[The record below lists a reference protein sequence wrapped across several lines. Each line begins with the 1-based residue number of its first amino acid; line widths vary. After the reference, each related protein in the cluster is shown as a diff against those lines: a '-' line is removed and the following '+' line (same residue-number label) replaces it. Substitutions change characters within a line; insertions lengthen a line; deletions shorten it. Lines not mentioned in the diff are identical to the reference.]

1 MQTLTPDLFPQ
12 SLLVA
17 RSGERIYTTSR
28 KVATHFG
35 KNHRDVLKAIKNLLA
50 ELSGIDFE
58 ASTERN
64 FALSS
69 YTDSTGRSLPEYHL
83 SHDGFALLAMG
94 FTGREALR
102 WKVAFLAA
110 FRQMERDL
118 AQMQARYVAALD
130 TIRPKLRPVVQDFAD
145 GMARSDTALWLGC
158 SVASVSYQRS
168 QARRLGL
175 LAPAASVGGAA

>member
-1 MQTLTPDLFPQ
+1 MAIDWLDLP
-12 SLLVA
+12 A
-17 RSGERIYTTSR
+17 PP
-28 KVATHFG
+28 
-35 KNHRDVLKAIKNLLA
+35 
-50 ELSGIDFE
+50 
-58 ASTERN
+58 
-64 FALSS
+64 ALPALFLRAALRRRV
-69 YTDSTGRSLPEYHL
+69 TGRSLPEYHL

-118 AQMQARYVAALD
+118 AEMQARYVAALD

-145 GMARSDTALWLGC
+145 GMARSDTALWLDC
-158 SVASVSYQRS
+158 SMASVSYQRS

-175 LAPAASVGGAA
+175 LAAHRAGAAT